1 MRKLLAAVAALAFM
15 AGCTSEPTK
24 PAEPEKPKAPE
35 AITGRSAFQKC
46 FVAARGWQRDAQP
59 YHLESETSSDFNGH
73 DGKAGTWRANF
84 ASPGASVS
92 KPYMWSNGEV
102 SFGSQDTFSPTNSS
116 TAVFDIAFLKID
128 SDQAFDAAQ
137 KHGGDKLLEK
147 DKNTPVFY
155 VLDWNRRENLLV
167 WHVIYGTDRDNA
179 KLRIAVNASTGDFM
193 REEK

>member
-24 PAEPEKPKAPE
+24 PAEPEKPKAPQG
-35 AITGRSAFQKC
+35 ITGRSAFQKC

-59 YHLESETSSDFNGH
+59 YHLESQTSSEFNGH
-73 DGKAGTWRANF
+73 DGKSGMWRAGF
-84 ASPGASVS
+84 ASPAAGVS

-128 SDQAFDAAQ
+128 SDQAFEAAQ
-137 KHGGDKLLEK
+137 KHGGDKLIEK
-147 DKNTPVFY
+147 DPNTPVFY

-167 WHVIYGTDRDNA
+167 WHVIYGIDRDNA